1 MVSIGDYAFCYCN
14 SLENIE
20 LPNSVASI
28 GDYAFYYCES
38 LKNIKIPS
46 SVKDIG
52 LNAFNYCYY
61 LNIEVDENNEVY
73 SSEDGVLYNKTKLK
87 L

>member
-1 MVSIGDYAFCYCN
+1 M
-14 SLENIE
+14 
-20 LPNSVASI
+20 ASI